1 MAKGNQMADTSR
13 KKGAKME
20 DKVQIHSNNGKNN
33 NTKKKKK
40 TNTSNGTDNDNKK
53 DEPEVLVVSDSSVDS
68 KNNDGDE
75 VDEALQVQDTDEDEE
90 EDEEEDA
97 KSSGITNQRINKAK
111 NSDEKEKNGATKKKK
126 KSKYGKNKK
135 NESSSDVS
143 HCFPMNRISRI
154 VKSEDPDIRISQ
166 EAVFLINK
174 ASEKF
179 LEVFCK
185 DAYACAF
192 LDHKSQVWY
201 KHLSSV
207 VSKRRRFDFL
217 ADFVPEKVK
226 AEDTSADASI
236 AET

>member
-1 MAKGNQMADTSR
+1 MADTSR

-33 NTKKKKK
+33 NTKKKKKK

-68 KNNDGDE
+68 KNNDRDE
-75 VDEALQVQDTDEDEE
+75 EDEALQVQDTDEDGE

-111 NSDEKEKNGATKKKK
+111 NGDEKEKSGATKKKK
-126 KSKYGKNKK
+126 TSKNGKNKK

-192 LDHKSQVWY
+192 LDHKNQVWY

-236 AET
+236 AER